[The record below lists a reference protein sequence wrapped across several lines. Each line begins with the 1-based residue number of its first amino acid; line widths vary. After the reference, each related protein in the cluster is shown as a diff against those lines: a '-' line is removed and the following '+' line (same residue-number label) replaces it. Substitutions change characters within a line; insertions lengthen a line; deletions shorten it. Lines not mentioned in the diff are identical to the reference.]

1 MQTPIPD
8 QGASRATDCAPEEN
22 KSRTFVRCDP
32 PLSMA
37 EAAQAVAR
45 AHGLTVQ
52 QLRARTRERR
62 IAHPRQE
69 AMVLM
74 RAQARPCG
82 RPRFSC
88 LQIARYF
95 GLKNHS
101 TCVHALKAAR
111 ARDGARI

>member
-1 MQTPIPD
+1 
-8 QGASRATDCAPEEN
+8 
-22 KSRTFVRCDP
+22 
-32 PLSMA
+32 MA
-37 EAAQAVAR
+37 EAALAVAR
-45 AHGLTVQ
+45 THGLTVQ

-74 RAQARPCG
+74 RAQTRPCG

-111 ARDGARI
+111 NRDGGRT

>member
-1 MQTPIPD
+1 MQNPKH
-8 QGASRATDCAPEEN
+8 GHSAARATDNASDEN
-22 KSRTFVRCDP
+22 KSRTFAAGGA

-37 EAAQAVAR
+37 EAALAVAR
-45 AHGLTVQ
+45 THGLTVQ

-74 RAQARPCG
+74 RAQIRPCG

-111 ARDGARI
+111 NRDGGRT